1 MRMPQSF
8 WSSNQLPIL
17 GWLVSPNA
25 GKSTL
30 LRAISSAQ
38 PKVAEYA
45 FTTISPQLGAVST
58 DGGISSFV
66 VADIPGLIEGAH
78 ENRGLGHNFLR
89 HVERCAAF
97 VYVVD
102 LGAGAGG
109 RPGVRPWNAL
119 QTLMAE
125 LEAYLPGLSARPA
138 IVVGTKADLPHSSRA
153 AETLTEDNPAGCYG
167 ERARVARDPCG
178 YVVKGG

>member
-1 MRMPQSF
+1 M
-8 WSSNQLPIL
+8 PIL
-17 GWLVSPNA
+17 GWLVSQM
-25 GKSTL
+25 L
-30 LRAISSAQ
+30 EEHVAQ
-38 PKVAEYA
+38 GDKQRPTEGGEYA

-109 RPGVRPWNAL
+109 RPGVRPWNASD
-119 QTLMAE
+119 ANGG
-125 LEAYLPGLSARPA
+125 ARGILPGLSARPA
-138 IVVGTKADLPHSSRA
+138 IVVGTKADLPVVSRGGDA
-153 AETLTEDNPAGCYG
+153 ATEDNPC
-167 ERARVARDPCG
+167 RLLW
-178 YVVKGG
+178 